1 MAVDRKQFINTV
13 DKGIKADKEYKKFYL
28 NVKIAGKV
36 FQKVLDYSDKDWD
49 KKTRISKAKLE
60 LIELKEK
67 QLNSGLN
74 FNENSTLDQL
84 KEIYFEHHSLKSEWS
99 KELQN
104 MYRLHIQ
111 TSLGSK
117 KIKDIKKVHI
127 DSIRVSMEQRGHS
140 KQTANGCS
148 HRTIK
153 KVLLQTLK
161 PILKYAVD
169 NRVISSLPP
178 FDLPA
183 QPKKTKKTVKN
194 ASEKFA
200 ALYNAIADLYKKDAF
215 YRTLFLFALFGR
227 RWNEIRTIEWPD
239 IDLQNNTYTIR
250 AENNKICEDQTY
262 SIPLPILSALHEI
275 KDDRIGLVFKS
286 PITNSTLCTPKKQL
300 AKIKEKANIPELT
313 MHYFRHILVSA
324 MGEMGTATTV
334 LSASLGHTNLQT
346 VHDYYL
352 TANHTKASAE
362 ANETI
367 TKLLEDKGKNS

>member
-13 DKGIKADKEYKKFYL
+13 DKGIKADKEYKKFYV
-28 NVKIAGKV
+28 NIRVDGKI
-36 FQKVLDYSDKDWD
+36 FQKVLDYSNKDWD
-49 KKTRISKAKLE
+49 KRTRISKAKLE
-60 LIELKEK
+60 VVELKEK

-84 KEIYFEHHSLKSEWS
+84 KDIYFEHHSSKIEWS

-111 TSLGSK
+111 PSLGSK

-127 DSIRVSMEQRGHS
+127 DSIRVSMEQSGHS

-148 HRTIK
+148 PRTIK

-169 NRVISSLPP
+169 NRIIAILPP
-178 FDLPA
+178 FELP
-183 QPKKTKKTVKN
+183 PSSKKTKRVVKN

-200 ALYNAIADLYKKDAF
+200 TLYNIIIDLYKEDPF
-215 YRTLFLFALFGR
+215 YRALFLFALFGR
-227 RWNEIRTIEWPD
+227 RWNEIRTIEWSD
-239 IDLQNNTYTIR
+239 IDLINCTYTIR
-250 AENNKICEDQTY
+250 AENNKISEDQTY
-262 SIPLPILSALHEI
+262 SIPPIILLALSEI
-275 KDDRIGLVFKS
+275 KDDHIGLVFKS
-286 PITNSTLCTPKKQL
+286 PVTQLALCTPKKQL
-300 AKIKEKANIPELT
+300 AKIKEKADIPELT

-324 MGEMGTATTV
+324 MGEMGTANTV

-346 VHDYYL
+346 VNDFYL
-352 TANHTKASAE
+352 SANHTKASAE
-362 ANETI
+362 ANQTI
-367 TKLLEDKGKNS
+367 AKLLENKGKNS